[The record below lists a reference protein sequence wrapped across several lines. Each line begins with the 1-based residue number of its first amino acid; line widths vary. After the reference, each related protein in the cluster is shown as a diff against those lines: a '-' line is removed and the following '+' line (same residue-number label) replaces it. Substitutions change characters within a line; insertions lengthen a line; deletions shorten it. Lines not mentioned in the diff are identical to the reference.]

1 MKLTGAILQWG
12 DLTCI
17 PMCDSTGL
25 SARYCTYSLMGMQ
38 TQQIVSFVNIKVT
51 ETGSSSKMEIEGFRR
66 CMVYLLDEGFH
77 IEVLANDRYVQIQ
90 SGSMS

>member
-1 MKLTGAILQWG
+1 
-12 DLTCI
+12 
-17 PMCDSTGL
+17 
-25 SARYCTYSLMGMQ
+25 MQ

-66 CMVYLLDEGFH
+66 WMVYLLDEGFH
-77 IEVLANDRYVQIQ
+77 IEVLANDRYVQIR